1 MKRIMSLMMCV
12 VSICLMSMSAF
23 AVSVEKSNNVCALSV
38 SEKVAIL
45 QDEAIQ
51 SSYLL
56 SDESIYKI
64 ETQCD
69 YSVTDDCIEFSYV
82 EPVTANISGVTD
94 GGDASIYKAVSV
106 FIVPEEGK
114 LGETLTSVRAAQK
127 SQSNY
132 RTGVDSSGSIRGYVT
147 VYFKVYTYG
156 GNEFIGLVSV
166 RGGYKILD
174 RSVTVKSQS
183 IYVAQ
188 NGRTYENGSK
198 TQTKTYSRSTQEWLI
213 NLPTSWKPVQ
223 SGVAGTGI
231 GANYTFTMK
240 RGQSTKYWSKTV
252 SCPIEN
258 NPIPLGIG

>member
-23 AVSVEKSNNVCALSV
+23 AVSVEESNNV
-38 SEKVAIL
+38 KVAIL

-156 GNEFIGLVSV
+156 GNEV
-166 RGGYKILD
+166 
-174 RSVTVKSQS
+174 
-183 IYVAQ
+183 
-188 NGRTYENGSK
+188 
-198 TQTKTYSRSTQEWLI
+198 
-213 NLPTSWKPVQ
+213 LP
-223 SGVAGTGI
+223 
-231 GANYTFTMK
+231 
-240 RGQSTKYWSKTV
+240 
-252 SCPIEN
+252 
-258 NPIPLGIG
+258 

>member
-23 AVSVEKSNNVCALSV
+23 AVSVEESNNVCALSV

-69 YSVTDDCIEFSYV
+69 YSVT
-82 EPVTANISGVTD
+82 
-94 GGDASIYKAVSV
+94 
-106 FIVPEEGK
+106 
-114 LGETLTSVRAAQK
+114 
-127 SQSNY
+127 
-132 RTGVDSSGSIRGYVT
+132 
-147 VYFKVYTYG
+147 
-156 GNEFIGLVSV
+156 
-166 RGGYKILD
+166 
-174 RSVTVKSQS
+174 VKSQS

-213 NLPTSWKPVQ
+213 NLPASWKPVQ